1 MSGLL
6 TTTQTTQII
15 ATITNSLDAS
25 LPLERNT
32 PGVDM
37 SGHAT
42 ESWASH
48 GSISCNVKN
57 ATASMLQLYAGII
70 GSQRAV
76 VIRVMETTDARQG
89 DRITYLGL
97 KWLLHELNDAES
109 YTWTKELLG
118 VVIV

>member
-1 MSGLL
+1 MAGLL
-6 TTTQTTQII
+6 TTAQSAQII

-32 PGVDM
+32 PGTDT

-42 ESWASH
+42 ESWSSRGNIA
-48 GSISCNVKN
+48 CNVKN

-76 VIRVMETTDARQG
+76 MLRAMQTTDIRQG
-89 DRITYLGL
+89 DRVTYDGL
-97 KWLLHELNDAES
+97 KWLIHEVENAES
-109 YTWTKELLG
+109 YTWTKEYLA